1 MKTRRARALSPLR
14 RRVVLGFAAATV
26 VRALPV
32 RAEDGA
38 LPQIGELDA
47 WLAGRK
53 PAFGRVVLDV
63 PRLAD
68 NGNAVPLHMTMR
80 GEFPAGAELKS
91 IRLYSERNP
100 VPLMAR
106 FEFPAPPAKVEIDS
120 RIRLAGTQRIAG
132 VAELANGELHAAVA
146 EISVTISACLDGS

>member
-1 MKTRRARALSPLR
+1 MKTRRARSLSPSR
-14 RRVVLGFAAATV
+14 RRVVLGIAAIAV
-26 VRALPV
+26 ARALPV
-32 RAEDGA
+32 QADATA

-47 WLAGRK
+47 YLAGRK
-53 PAFGRVVLDV
+53 PEFGRLVLDV

-68 NGNAVPLHMTMR
+68 NGNAVPLRLAM
-80 GEFPAGAELKS
+80 GGFAPGAELKS

-106 FEFPAPPAKVEIDS
+106 FEFPLAVPKVEVDS
-120 RIRLAGTQRIAG
+120 RIRLAGTQRIAA
-132 VAELANGELHAAVA
+132 VAELANGDLHAAVA